1 MWSHDLSTYDVIVQF
16 HTKLWIIGD
25 HMSLFSLLAVGTSF
39 LISIYNMNMTPQDP
53 NNPALKYMPYIY
65 PIFMLL
71 IFNSLPAALTWYY
84 TVSNLITL
92 GIQFTIQNY
101 ILDHEKILAQMHERR
116 KAPKVKT
123 KSKWQEQYEKMME
136 TQKKMQ
142 ELKQSQKNKK

>member
-1 MWSHDLSTYDVIVQF
+1 
-16 HTKLWIIGD
+16 
-25 HMSLFSLLAVGTSF
+25 
-39 LISIYNMNMTPQDP
+39 
-53 NNPALKYMPYIY
+53 
-65 PIFMLL
+65 MLL

-101 ILDHEKILAQMHERR
+101 ILDHEKILAQMHEKR
-116 KAPKVKT
+116 KAPKKVKA

-142 ELKQSQKNKK
+142 ELKNQNQKNKK

>member
-1 MWSHDLSTYDVIVQF
+1 
-16 HTKLWIIGD
+16 
-25 HMSLFSLLAVGTSF
+25 
-39 LISIYNMNMTPQDP
+39 
-53 NNPALKYMPYIY
+53 
-65 PIFMLL
+65 MLL

-116 KAPKVKT
+116 KAPKVKA
-123 KSKWQEQYEKMME
+123 KSKWQEQYEKMIE